1 MPYDVDK
8 HRGNINKH
16 GVSKASSFLLLIST
30 PTDALDTNKFK
41 NRIGE
46 TFKRLKDEESQGGAM
61 EWEEQGYFHLA
72 FRCENIT
79 LPGRII
85 ITSPYKE
92 GNYGLNREYP
102 TNAVYQPVSATFVL
116 SRDLR
121 EKIFF
126 EIWQD
131 LIVGNH
137 RSVGDTNENFST
149 RELNYIHNHTSTV
162 TINVYDE
169 VGRGQRQLTYTCILE
184 EAYPRTINDI
194 SLDWGSNDVSKMNVL
209 FDYKYFLDAIIKPI
223 SNDVPSAADR
233 ANFFTTSGLA
243 QGAAVLGG
251 RAVAGMT
258 QKQQMFI
265 TGAAA
270 AGARLFG

>member
-30 PTDALDTNKFK
+30 PTDALDV
-41 NRIGE
+41 
-46 TFKRLKDEESQGGAM
+46 DSQGGAM

-137 RSVGDTNENFST
+137 RSVGDTNENS
-149 RELNYIHNHTSTV
+149 
-162 TINVYDE
+162 
-169 VGRGQRQLTYTCILE
+169 
-184 EAYPRTINDI
+184 
-194 SLDWGSNDVSKMNVL
+194 
-209 FDYKYFLDAIIKPI
+209 
-223 SNDVPSAADR
+223 
-233 ANFFTTSGLA
+233 
-243 QGAAVLGG
+243 
-251 RAVAGMT
+251 
-258 QKQQMFI
+258 
-265 TGAAA
+265 
-270 AGARLFG
+270 